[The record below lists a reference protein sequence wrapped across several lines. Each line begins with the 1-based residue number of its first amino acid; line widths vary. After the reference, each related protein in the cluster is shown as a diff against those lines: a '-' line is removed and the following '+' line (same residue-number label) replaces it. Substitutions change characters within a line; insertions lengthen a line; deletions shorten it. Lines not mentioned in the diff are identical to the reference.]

1 VNANDEGLP
10 ERHVVVKQD
19 LDAWLQGHDDDDPIE
34 GCVLSEWVLVM
45 AHEGP
50 DGFTYV
56 NVIDSPNLA
65 LHHHDGLLHEALHG
79 RPC

>member
-19 LDAWLQGHDDDDPIE
+19 LDAWLQGHAEQLAPRT
-34 GCVLSEWVLVM
+34 SQWVLVM